1 MSSRPPRKPSKPDAL
16 LQELDVSRSRIDDPT
31 SAFPIG
37 ALNAADDS
45 ADGERPAEV
54 QPKAAGPARKKPPA
68 PAPRSEDGG
77 FKPVVAGVDL
87 RWLALS
93 LVAGG
98 LLAVA
103 VVAFFAMV
111 VVFVR

>member
-16 LQELDVSRSRIDDPT
+16 LKEIDVSRSRIDDPT

-37 ALNAADDS
+37 ALNATDDS
-45 ADGERPAEV
+45 ADGEGPAEV

-68 PAPRSEDGG
+68 PAPRSEDG